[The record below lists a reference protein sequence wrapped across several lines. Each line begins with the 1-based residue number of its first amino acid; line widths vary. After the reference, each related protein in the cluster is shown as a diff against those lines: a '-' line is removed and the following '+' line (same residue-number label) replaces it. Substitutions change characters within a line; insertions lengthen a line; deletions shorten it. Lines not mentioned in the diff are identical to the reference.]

1 MLTAAFF
8 VIFLYH
14 LPFFYLGENSHILIH
29 DNLDSNL
36 SWIKVII
43 DNGIFFSSP
52 GQTIPQI
59 FNGIPS
65 SSLLGSYDIS
75 IIWFKMFGLFYG
87 YIINKL
93 IMSLIAFIGMYSLLR
108 KIILPENSSPF
119 ILVGVSLL
127 FALLPFYSYNLSVC
141 GLPLVLYAFLN
152 IRDRKKYPVSWL
164 IIILFPFYS
173 SLVLSGVFLIVI
185 LFVILGYDIYKDK
198 MLNTPFFLGIG
209 VLGLLYII
217 SHYPLFYSFISD
229 SAYISNRTEI
239 VYSGLNL
246 AESYDLAEDIFRYGQ
261 FHTESLHKYI
271 IYPIALVFILQF
283 VSKKVDK
290 KHTSIFIFIIL
301 TSLFYGFINW
311 EVLGPIKKI
320 TMTIVPIQL
329 DRFHF
334 LHPMFWYLLLGIS
347 LTVIST
353 KWRFGKLIAI
363 GIIIFQL
370 GYILNKHELRT
381 QKDKP
386 SYHQFFAPELFEE
399 IKQFIDRPID
409 SYRVISVGIHPSI
422 SQYNG
427 FYSLDGYFTT
437 YPLEYKHQ
445 FREVISKELDKSPKL
460 KNYFDNWGGRCYA
473 FVAELDQ
480 DGEIADVYLKPNP
493 PKINNLDFDFKVLK
507 QMGGEYI
514 LSSAEIDTKN
524 NQSIQLLRTFKHQ
537 GYYWKIHLYKVY

>member
-1 MLTAAFF
+1 
-8 VIFLYH
+8 
-14 LPFFYLGENSHILIH
+14 
-29 DNLDSNL
+29 
-36 SWIKVII
+36 
-43 DNGIFFSSP
+43 
-52 GQTIPQI
+52 
-59 FNGIPS
+59 
-65 SSLLGSYDIS
+65 DIS
-75 IIWFKMFGLFYG
+75 IIWFKMFGLSYG

-93 IMSLIAFIGMYSLLR
+93 IMSLIAFIGMYYLLR
-108 KIILPENSSPF
+108 KIISPQNYF
-119 ILVGVSLL
+119 PYILVGVSLL

-164 IIILFPFYS
+164 IIILLPFYS
-173 SLVLSGVFLIVI
+173 SLVLSGIFLIVI
-185 LFVILGYDIYKDK
+185 LVLILGYDIYKYK
-198 MLNTPFFLGIG
+198 TFNTLFFLGIG
-209 VLGLLYII
+209 VLGLLYVI

-229 SAYISNRTEI
+229 SAFISNRTEM
-239 VYSGLNL
+239 VHLELGLSD
-246 AESYDLAEDIFRYGQ
+246 SYDLVVDVFKSGH

-283 VSKKVDK
+283 VSKKFDK
-290 KHTSIFIFIIL
+290 KYTAIFIFILL

-311 EVLGPIKKI
+311 EVLGPIKKN
-320 TMTIVPIQL
+320 TMAIVPLQL
-329 DRFHF
+329 DRFYF

-353 KWRFGKLIAI
+353 KWRFGKFIAI
-363 GIIIFQL
+363 GIILFQL

-386 SYHQFFAPELFEE
+386 SYHQFFAPELFKE

-427 FYSLDGYFTT
+427 FYSLDGYFAT

-514 LSSAEIDTKN
+514 FSSAEIDTLN
-524 NQSIQLLRTFKHQ
+524 NQSIHLLRTFEHPDS
-537 GYYWKIHLYKVY
+537 YWKIYLYKVN